1 MTKNCSPP
9 NNNERETMY
18 NFTIKQGKKTILQF
32 ADRNAVKAHS
42 LVTTAN
48 TLAKYKTQQ
57 MSYTYT
63 YAK

>member
-1 MTKNCSPP
+1 
-9 NNNERETMY
+9 MY

-32 ADRNAVKAHS
+32 ADKNAVKAHS

-48 TLAKYKTQQ
+48 KIAKFKSQHLT
-57 MSYTYT
+57 YTYT

>member
-1 MTKNCSPP
+1 
-9 NNNERETMY
+9 MY

-32 ADRNAVKAHS
+32 ADKNAVKAHT

-48 TLAKYKTQQ
+48 KLAKYKTQQ